1 MPQIYC
7 IELSEKFGDGVQN
20 FCNIIRS
27 RSIQKGTKTLKKRI
41 PWVKSKTRIYPNQAF
56 GVMHGNALVMQYRYF
71 FRNISIFHYYFS
83 IMIYC
88 IIASYYF
95 RKCIIPFCTIFFS
108 DFLKSI

>member
-7 IELSEKFGDGVQN
+7 IELSEKFGVQN

-71 FRNISIFHYYFS
+71 FRN
-83 IMIYC
+83 
-88 IIASYYF
+88 
-95 RKCIIPFCTIFFS
+95 TG
-108 DFLKSI
+108 

>member
-56 GVMHGNALVMQYRYF
+56 GVMHANALLGNAISLFY
-71 FRNISIFHYYFS
+71 RNIAIFHYYF
-83 IMIYC
+83 
-88 IIASYYF
+88 
-95 RKCIIPFCTIFFS
+95 
-108 DFLKSI
+108 

>member
-7 IELSEKFGDGVQN
+7 IELSEKFGVQN

-71 FRNISIFHYYFS
+71 FRNISIFHYCFS

-88 IIASYYF
+88 MITSFYF
-95 RKCIIPFCTIFFS
+95 RKCIIPFAILFS
-108 DFLKSI
+108 DFFKSV

>member
-56 GVMHGNALVMQYRYF
+56 GVMHANALVMQYRYF
-71 FRNISIFHYYFS
+71 FVIFQYF
-83 IMIYC
+83 
-88 IIASYYF
+88 II
-95 RKCIIPFCTIFFS
+95 IFQ
-108 DFLKSI
+108 

>member
-56 GVMHGNALVMQYRYF
+56 GVMHANALVMQYHYF
-71 FRNISIFHYYFS
+71 FKYFIIIFQ
-83 IMIYC
+83 
-88 IIASYYF
+88 
-95 RKCIIPFCTIFFS
+95 
-108 DFLKSI
+108 